1 MRTLLILSALAGM
14 GAQASAQEVHDHEG
28 MQTGS
33 PLKVSAEAIAL
44 GTSTNISPGNR
55 RLTEGYLAQPSV
67 MVMYNA
73 PGGVFT
79 FSGML
84 NLEGLTMERGE
95 LSPGI
100 WGEGYIDRRHPH
112 TYIHEVLISAQTPR
126 SFLGTAASL
135 TLGKGFVS
143 FGTDDPMVR
152 PLVKY
157 PVNHHLA
164 QILERVVLTG
174 AVRRGPLTAEYT
186 RFNGDEPQSPGDAP
200 NLERFGDSWA
210 ARASVELKGTSD
222 FQASF
227 ARVASP
233 ENAGGGGQDQRKLSV
248 SARYQRGGRYALA
261 EFARTQE
268 EANGKP
274 SFLFRSFLAEASFV
288 ANAYTFAARVEV
300 TERPE
305 EERLNNSFRTRVPPS
320 DFHLNGI
327 TRWPI
332 VSVAATAPKRSIAR
346 ASIAPFLELSASRPV
361 ATIANSVFDP
371 RGYYGA
377 GSLWSFSAGVR
388 FAAGHSHSRMGR
400 YGVLAPR

>member
-1 MRTLLILSALAGM
+1 M
-14 GAQASAQEVHDHEG
+14 
-28 MQTGS
+28 
-33 PLKVSAEAIAL
+33 
-44 GTSTNISPGNR
+44 
-55 RLTEGYLAQPSV
+55 
-67 MVMYNA
+67 
-73 PGGVFT
+73 
-79 FSGML
+79 
-84 NLEGLTMERGE
+84 RGE

-112 TYIHEVLISAQTPR
+112 TYLHETVISAQTPR
-126 SFLGTAASL
+126 AFLGTIASL
-135 TLGKGFVS
+135 AFGKGFVS

-157 PVNHHLA
+157 PANHHLA

-200 NLERFGDSWA
+200 NVGRFGDSWA
-210 ARASVELKGTSD
+210 ARASLLLNGATEIQSSV
-222 FQASF
+222 

-233 ENAGGGGQDQRKLSV
+233 ENAGGGGQDQRKISV
-248 SARYQRGGRYALA
+248 SARYERDGRYALA
-261 EFARTQE
+261 EFARTRE
-268 EANGKP
+268 EANGRP
-274 SFLFRSFLAEASFV
+274 SFQFRTFLTEASLI

-305 EERLNNSFRTRVPPS
+305 EERLSDSFRTSVPPS

-332 VSVAATAPKRSIAR
+332 VSVAVTAPKRSIAR
-346 ASIAPFLELSASRPV
+346 ASIAPFLEFSAARPV

-371 RGYYGA
+371 STHYGA
-377 GSLWSFSAGVR
+377 STLWTFSAGVR
-388 FAAGHSHSRMGR
+388 LTAGHSHSRMGR
-400 YGVLAPR
+400 YGVLLLQ